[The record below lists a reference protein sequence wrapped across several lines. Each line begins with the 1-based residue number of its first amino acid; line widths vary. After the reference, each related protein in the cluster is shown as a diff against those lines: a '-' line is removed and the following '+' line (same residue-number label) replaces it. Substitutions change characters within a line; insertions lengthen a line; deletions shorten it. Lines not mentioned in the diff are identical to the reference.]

1 MMKYFYIA
9 VQVEEGGK
17 YYAYAVKVSES
28 DNLLSKLNIKGILH
42 ANIYPSKKKA
52 AEVVETW
59 NASYKANGTYL
70 FDETF

>member
-1 MMKYFYIA
+1 MKYFYIA
-9 VQVEEGGK
+9 VTVAENDK

-52 AEVVETW
+52 AEVVKTW